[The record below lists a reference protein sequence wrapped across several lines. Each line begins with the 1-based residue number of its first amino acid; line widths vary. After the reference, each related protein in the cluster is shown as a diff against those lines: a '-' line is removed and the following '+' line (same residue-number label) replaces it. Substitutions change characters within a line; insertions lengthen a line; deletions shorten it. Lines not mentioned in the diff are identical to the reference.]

1 MIIPYQ
7 QLSTDVLTA
16 ILEEFV
22 SREGTDYGEVEASFS
37 DKVSD
42 LNVQLERGDVV
53 VVFDVETE
61 SVSLMTAQAA
71 RELESFS

>member
-7 QLSTDVLTA
+7 QLSAEVLTA

-42 LNVQLERGDVV
+42 LHVQLERGDVV